1 MSLVSWPPS
10 ELRWISNYCY
20 AKRLRNIFQLPTLI
34 RIHRSS
40 LRPTALQSTTR
51 SAASAVLGDVAAH
64 PQVLIWWKSGQNPW
78 TSRQNPLKP
87 GQKWG
92 PTWLDFWKN
101 GAQRCWQNHMKTCL
115 EVIQTEGLLEK
126 MFAHKSGPNIFREK
140 IFPTPKNLPAPTP
153 TAVPTTVWQN
163 DIKQPFPL
171 AFYH

>member
-1 MSLVSWPPS
+1 MRRGFEIYSSCQHWFVYTGRHSVRPHCSPPRDRPPKPYRWCSSAPSSFDLVIRAKSLKI
-10 ELRWISNYCY
+10 R
-20 AKRLRNIFQLPTLI
+20 AKSLNIQ
-34 RIHRSS
+34 
-40 LRPTALQSTTR
+40 A
-51 SAASAVLGDVAAH
+51 D
-64 PQVLIWWKSGQNPW
+64 
-78 TSRQNPLKP
+78 PLKP

-101 GAQRCWQNHMKTCL
+101 GAQRCWQNHMKTWL

-126 MFAHKSGPNIFREK
+126 MFAHKSGPNIFRAK